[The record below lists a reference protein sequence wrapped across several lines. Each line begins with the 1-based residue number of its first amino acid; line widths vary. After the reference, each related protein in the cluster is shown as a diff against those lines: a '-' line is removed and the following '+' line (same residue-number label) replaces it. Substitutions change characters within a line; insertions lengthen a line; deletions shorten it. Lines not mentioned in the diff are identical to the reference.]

1 MEKVDYNRN
10 YYHSK
15 YKNII
20 ANKKAYCDCCQLEFA
35 AWNIYKH
42 KKTQKHIFNSMNEDD
57 KRNYL
62 EDKSKLRINKKIN
75 TLQKLLKV

>member
-1 MEKVDYNRN
+1 MEKIEYHKN

-20 ANKKAYCDCCQLEFA
+20 ANKTSYCDCCQLEFA

-42 KKTQKHIFNSMNEDD
+42 NKTQKHIFNSMNE
-57 KRNYL
+57 
-62 EDKSKLRINKKIN
+62 EDKQKYLGEKSKMKITKKIDK
-75 TLQKLLKV
+75 LQKLL